1 MVPNFCFN
9 WQFWFFL
16 LDLSKKDFSD
26 LKQKKWTP
34 YIYYIILRIQISLV
48 RNFSSNWQ
56 FWFFRANLPQKVF
69 PVDNRNSEP
78 HHGIQHIW
86 IGLGRKF
93 QLKLIILDQIYPEEV
108 NKQQSVQGL
117 QAFTFYIVNVNS
129 TVVFKHF
136 EDLKDFIILNI
147 LKEKLVMSCLLGS
160 FYLKLV
166 WSFSSSTVQIAVISR
181 VMIKFWSK
189 FEFQIPLQLYR
200 TVDKVETFDGN
211 GQTFWE
217 VPPSFQPSHFGY
229 YFVFSW
235 SRFRYTEKRI

>member
-16 LDLSKKDFSD
+16 LDLSKKGFSD

-56 FWFFRANLPQKVF
+56 FWFFRANLPEKVF

-160 FYLKLV
+160 FCLKIG
-166 WSFSSSTVQIAVISR
+166 SRFSNSTVQAAIISK
-181 VMIKFWSK
+181 VMINLNLNF
-189 FEFQIPLQLYR
+189 
-200 TVDKVETFDGN
+200 
-211 GQTFWE
+211 
-217 VPPSFQPSHFGY
+217 SFKSLF
-229 YFVFSW
+229 
-235 SRFRYTEKRI
+235 